1 MYDRSLSFYSTS
13 LLFFMCKIDVP
24 ISLGV
29 GWMKVFDSDLI
40 GKNVCRDLKQQ
51 IFTEIILKILDRD
64 LF

>member
-1 MYDRSLSFYSTS
+1 
-13 LLFFMCKIDVP
+13 MCKIDVP